1 MKRILTVIASI
12 VACVLLIGNASAFP
26 PATWQD
32 GDEVPIFGHS
42 FEEEYWTNDSVET
55 TSPAGDNVTFSASF
69 VNYENVSAFLFSLN
83 MVENDN
89 GVGTMPFQLFG
100 LHYWTPD
107 NQEVFIG
114 AVLAFLMAFE
124 DNYNGTGP
132 GSNGLPDPG
141 HEPVYYIVPFGI
153 GNALEEGYAPEVNVQ
168 PVEKLGEGHYR
179 FGIQY
184 LNLYAFVS
192 QNFVLSAIFN
202 TGWIAKF
209 SELTVTYE
217 ITMDMDSGEVRAETW
232 YTIGEVTELWAF
244 IFGIPVVADP
254 HDLPANMGI
263 SVVHFVTVFTS
274 RYEGP
279 SGNTTGNEIDT
290 GINAPLDEDI
300 VLKVGEVGERAMT
313 IGTRGTF
320 DLIDETT
327 DEVLKD
333 DEPAV
338 NAIIGARLVD
348 LVLVAWQLGFSAGIM
363 SVFAYA
369 LSDYVQASYDGPLDL
384 AQRSMAPAN
393 EDGFNAYPLWYAV
406 SFPEWNGYRV
416 VHDPVYTAYSSFSAG
431 DEADEFNP
439 AGLLVLV
446 LIVVAVV
453 AVVAVAATRKKKT

>member
-1 MKRILTVIASI
+1 MKGILTI
-12 VACVLLIGNASAFP
+12 VVSFAACLMLIGNAAAFP
-26 PATWQD
+26 PATWED

-69 VNYENVSAFLFSLN
+69 VNYENVSAFLFALN
-83 MVENDN
+83 TVENEN
-89 GVGTMPFQLFG
+89 GVGSLPFQLFG
-100 LHYWTPD
+100 LHYRTPE
-107 NQEVFIG
+107 NREVFIA
-114 AVLAFLMAFE
+114 AVLAFLMAFQDE
-124 DNYNGTGP
+124 YNGTGP
-132 GSNGLPDPG
+132 GANGLPDPG
-141 HEPVYYIVPFGI
+141 HEPVFYIVPFGLA
-153 GNALEEGYAPEVNVQ
+153 NALDADYAPDVHVQ
-168 PVEKLGEGHYR
+168 PVQKLGDGHYR

-192 QNFVLSAIFN
+192 QNFVASAIFN

-217 ITMDMDSGEVRAETW
+217 VTMDVESGEVRAETW
-232 YTIGEVTELWAF
+232 YTLGEVTELWAF
-244 IFGIPVVADP
+244 ILGFPIPADP
-254 HDLPANMGI
+254 HSLPSNMGI

-274 RYEGP
+274 RYVGP
-279 SGNTTGNEIDT
+279 SGNTTGSDIDT
-290 GINAPLDEDI
+290 GINAPIDEDI
-300 VLKVGEVGERAMT
+300 VLKVGEDVGERAMK

-320 DLIDETT
+320 DLIDEST

-333 DEPAV
+333 DEPAM

-348 LVLVAWQLGFSAGIM
+348 LVLVAWQLGFAAGIM

-369 LSDYVQASYDGPLDL
+369 LSDYVQESYEGPLDL
-384 AQRSMAPAN
+384 AQQSLVPTN

-416 VHDPVYTAYSSFSAG
+416 VHDPVYTAYTSFSAG
-431 DEADEFNP
+431 DETEEFNP
-439 AGLLVLV
+439 AGLLVLA

-453 AVVAVAATRKKKT
+453 AVVAVAATRKK